1 MKHFLFLIS
10 ILSFNFLIFAQNE
23 HIVLPDLTTYIYSS
37 AEQKL
42 VITAQDIEKAHC
54 ENLTELVE
62 RCGIQMLQ
70 YGPYGLDNKA
80 SIRGFTDETVRVVI
94 DGICVNNAQYG
105 TFDLSSI
112 NLAAVEKIEIVRGGF
127 TEGVEDEGSVAG
139 VIYITMKKLELKKS
153 LKTDLALKT
162 FFNSELPLDSGFGKI
177 SFAGPLGEKTFINTS
192 GTFNYAGNE
201 YFYKLAKNYSLC
213 EGPFGAAVTIGKD
226 GGFYQGKEGNWHT
239 EKNAQVI
246 DGHANAYLTHYFGDG
261 NYFCFGDIFYGGYKN
276 TPGATN
282 SKDQGL
288 QQDYNNNL
296 SFTLWNPG
304 IADLFNLK
312 NNIVWLC
319 NNRFY
324 ETFSGTEKSRHFIN
338 TIKYT
343 GTADFTSLAGG
354 HLQETAGLSAD
365 FTNLESTNDGN
376 HIQFS
381 GVIKETSKIAAGGGW
396 SFSIPLAAKFCVNDN
411 NANFAFV
418 PKAGASWEKGLWR
431 VCADAYRMVQFPN
444 MDDLFWE
451 GGGYHGNPDLKPESG
466 WGADLGFEI
475 KEINAGSGKSQALMK
490 GGLTL
495 FTDYYKDKI
504 KWGSGTTQN
513 LSSAFYCGL
522 DFNFEA
528 ELFQGFWSLA
538 LNGEYLYN
546 RLLDKSSEYTYGKRI
561 MWTPNFVCN
570 LTTAL
575 HFEKAD
581 ISLTATYTGRRYTDN
596 MNLYYLPP
604 YVLINLSAQGSP
616 IHEKIVPYI
625 KADNLLNWQYQSV
638 EGYAMPGV
646 SLTIGCKYDILY
658 DPVSY
663 MY

>member
-1 MKHFLFLIS
+1 MKYFLFLIS
-10 ILSFNFLIFAQNE
+10 ILNFNFLIFAQNE
-23 HIVLPDLTTYIYSS
+23 RIVLPDLTTYIYSS

-127 TEGVEDEGSVAG
+127 TEGVEDEGAVAG
-139 VIYITMKKLELKKS
+139 VIYITMKKLELKKA
-153 LKTDLALKT
+153 LNTNLAFKS
-162 FFNSELPLDSGFGKI
+162 FFNSERPLDSVFGKI
-177 SFAGPLGEKTFINTS
+177 SFGAPLGASTFINTS

-213 EGPFGAAVTIGKD
+213 QGPFGAAVTTGKD
-226 GGFYQGKEGNWHT
+226 GSFYKGKEGSWKS
-239 EKNAQVI
+239 EKNARVI
-246 DGHANAYLTHYFGDG
+246 DGHANAYLTHYYGNG
-261 NYFCFGDIFYGGYKN
+261 NYFSLGEYFYGGYKN
-276 TPGATN
+276 TPGPSN

-296 SFTLWNPG
+296 SFSLWNPG

-312 NNIVWLC
+312 NNIVWLS

-324 ETFSGTEKSRHFIN
+324 EDLAGKEKSRHFIN

-354 HLQETAGLSAD
+354 HLQQTAGLSAD
-365 FTNLESTNDGN
+365 FTKLESTNDGN

-381 GVIKETSKIAAGGGW
+381 GVIKETSKIATGGGW

-411 NANFAFV
+411 NTNFAFV
-418 PKAGASWEKGLWR
+418 PKAGAVWNKELLR
-431 VCADAYRMVQFPN
+431 VCADLYRMVQFPN

-451 GGGYHGNPDLKPESG
+451 GGGFHGNPDLKPESG
-466 WGADLGFEI
+466 CGADLSFMLEGLGT
-475 KEINAGSGKSQALMK
+475 GSDKSQTVINI
-490 GGLTL
+490 GLTL

-513 LSSAFYCGL
+513 ISSAFYFGL

-528 ELFQGFWSLA
+528 ELFQGFWTLA

-546 RLLDKSSEYTYGKRI
+546 RLLDKSSKSTYGKRI
-561 MWTPNFVCN
+561 MWTPDFVCN
-570 LTTAL
+570 LTTGL
-575 HFEKAD
+575 HFEKID
-581 ISLTATYTGRRYTDN
+581 ISLSGSYTGRRYTDN

-604 YVLINLSAQGSP
+604 YVLVNLDVQTAP
-616 IHEKIVPYI
+616 IKEKILPYI
-625 KADNLLNWQYQSV
+625 KVDNLLNWQYQSV
-638 EGYAMPGV
+638 EGYAMPGI
-646 SLTIGCKYDILY
+646 SLTIGCKYDFL
-658 DPVSY
+658 
-663 MY
+663 

>member
-10 ILSFNFLIFAQNE
+10 ILSFNFLIFAQDE
-23 HIVLPDLTTYIYSS
+23 RIVLPDLTTYIYSS

-127 TEGVEDEGSVAG
+127 TEGVEDEGAVGG

-153 LKTDLALKT
+153 LKADLALKT

-177 SFAGPLGEKTFINTS
+177 SFAGPLSEKTFINTS

-213 EGPFGAAVTIGKD
+213 EGPFGGSITTGKD
-226 GGFYQGKEGNWHT
+226 GGFYKGKEGTWKS
-239 EKNAQVI
+239 EKNARVI
-246 DGHANAYLTHYFGDG
+246 DGHANAYLTHYFGNG

-304 IADLFNLK
+304 VADLFNLK

-381 GVIKETSKIAAGGGW
+381 GVIKETSKIATGGGW

-466 WGADLGFEI
+466 WGADLGFSINEI
-475 KEINAGSGKSQALMK
+475 IAGSGKKQTLIK

-528 ELFQGFWSLA
+528 DFFQGFWTLA

-561 MWTPNFVCN
+561 MWTPDLVCT

>member
-1 MKHFLFLIS
+1 MKQAAARGSLPPLLILFLFFSPIY
-10 ILSFNFLIFAQNE
+10 AQDAQ
-23 HIVLPDLTTYIYSS
+23 IVLPDITTYIYSS
-37 AEQKL
+37 VEQKL
-42 VITAQDIEKAHC
+42 VITAEEIEAAHY
-54 ENLTELVE
+54 ENLPELVE
-62 RCGIQMLQ
+62 RCGIQMLS
-70 YGPYGLDNKA
+70 YGPYGMEQKA

-153 LKTDLALKT
+153 LNTEAALKT
-162 FFNSELPLDSGFGKI
+162 FFDFPQVLDSGFGKI
-177 SFAGPLGEKTFINTS
+177 AFAAPLGENTFLNTS
-192 GTFNYAGNE
+192 GTFNYAANR
-201 YFYKLAKNYSLC
+201 YKYKLNKSKSLC
-213 EGPFGAAVTIGKD
+213 DGPFGADITIGKD
-226 GGFYQGKEGNWHT
+226 GGFYKGKDGTFYT
-239 EKNAQVI
+239 EEHAGVI

-276 TPGATN
+276 TPGAVN
-282 SKDQGL
+282 AKDQGL
-288 QQDYNNNL
+288 QQDYNNNF

-304 IADLFNLK
+304 VSKLFNLK

-324 ETFSGTEKSRHFIN
+324 ENMVGTENSRHFIN

-343 GTADFTSLAGG
+343 GTVDFTSLAGG
-354 HLQETAGLSAD
+354 HLQQTAGLSAD

-411 NANFAFV
+411 NTNFAFV
-418 PKAGASWEKGLWR
+418 PKAGVSWEKEILR
-431 VCADAYRMVQFPN
+431 VCADVYRMVQFPN

-451 GGGYHGNPDLKPESG
+451 GVGFHGNPDLIPESG
-466 WGADLGFEI
+466 WGADLGFMLNKI
-475 KEINAGSGKSQALMK
+475 SAGSGRRQALMN
-490 GGLTL
+490 GGITL
-495 FTDYYKDKI
+495 FCDYYKDKI
-504 KWGSGTTQN
+504 KWGSGTTEN
-513 LSSAFYCGL
+513 LSSAFYFGI

-528 ELFQGFWSLA
+528 EFFQGFWSLA

-546 RLLDKSSEYTYGKRI
+546 RLLDESNKYTYGKQI
-561 MWTPNFVCN
+561 MWTPDFVCN

-575 HFEKAD
+575 HFELAD
-581 ISLTATYTGRRYTDN
+581 VSLSATYTGCRYKDN
-596 MNLYYLPP
+596 MNLYYLKP
-604 YVLINLSAQGSP
+604 YVLMNLNIEGAPING
-616 IHEKIVPYI
+616 KYVPYLKI
-625 KADNLLNWQYQSV
+625 DNLLNWQYQSV
-638 EGYAMPGV
+638 DGFAMPGI
-646 SLTIGCKYDILY
+646 SLTIGARYT
-658 DPVSY
+658 VF
-663 MY
+663 

>member
-10 ILSFNFLIFAQNE
+10 ILSFNFLIFAQDE
-23 HIVLPDLTTYIYSS
+23 RIVLPDITTYIYSS
-37 AEQKL
+37 AEQKI
-42 VITAQDIEKAHC
+42 VITKEEIEEAHY
-54 ENLTELVE
+54 ENISELVE
-62 RCGIQMLQ
+62 RCGIQMLW
-70 YGPYGLDNKA
+70 YGPYGLDSKA

-105 TFDLSSI
+105 KFDLSSI

-153 LKTDLALKT
+153 LNTDLSLKT

-177 SFAGPLGEKTFINTS
+177 SFAAPLGEKTFLNTS

-201 YFYKLAKNYSLC
+201 YLYKLAKNFSLC
-213 EGPFGAAVTIGKD
+213 DGAFGGAVTIGKD
-226 GGFYQGKEGNWHT
+226 GKLYQGKEGTWKT
-239 EKNAQVI
+239 EKNARVI
-246 DGHANAYLTHYFGDG
+246 DGHANAYLTHYFGNG

-276 TPGATN
+276 TPGAANT
-282 SKDQGL
+282 KDQGL
-288 QQDYNNNL
+288 QQDYDNNL
-296 SFTLWNPG
+296 SFSLWNPG
-304 IADLFNLK
+304 VANLFNLK
-312 NNIVWLC
+312 NNVVWMC

-324 ETFSGTEKSRHFIN
+324 KTYNGKENSRHFVN

-343 GTADFTSLAGG
+343 GTVDFTSLAGG

-365 FTNLESTNDGN
+365 FTHLESTNDGN

-418 PKAGASWEKGLWR
+418 PKAGTVWERGFWQIS
-431 VCADAYRMVQFPN
+431 ADVYRMVQFPN

-451 GGGYHGNPDLKPESG
+451 GGGLQGNPDLIPESG
-466 WGADLGFEI
+466 WGADLGFMLKGI
-475 KEINAGSGKSQALMK
+475 STGSGNRQAFMN

-504 KWGSGTTQN
+504 KWGSNKAEN
-513 LSSAFYCGL
+513 LSSAFYFGV

-528 ELFQGFWSLA
+528 ELLQGFWSLA

-546 RLLDKSSEYTYGKRI
+546 RLLDKASKYTYGKQI
-561 MWTPNFVCN
+561 MWTPDFVCN
-570 LTTAL
+570 LSTAL
-575 HFEKAD
+575 HFDLAD
-581 ISLTATYTGRRYTDN
+581 ISLSATYTGRRYTDN
-596 MNLYYLPP
+596 MNLYYLKP
-604 YVLINLSAQGSP
+604 YVLVNLSAQGSP
-616 IHEKIVPYI
+616 IHEKIVPYL
-625 KADNLLNWQYQSV
+625 KVDNLLNWEYQSV
-638 EGYAMPGV
+638 EGFAMPGI
-646 SLTIGCKYDILY
+646 SLTLGCKYT
-658 DPVSY
+658 VF
-663 MY
+663 